1 MQINDFKLER
11 YFAEHEFKVRY
22 LLERV
27 GLRGAGFG

>member
-22 LLERV
+22 LLAAR
-27 GLRGAGFG
+27 RIARRWR